1 MSTRAAAS
9 SPPAVWVDLPK
20 NPAPIR
26 RPTIVPVFLPHA
38 GCPHRCVFCNQ
49 IAITGQADGDP
60 APDLPALMARFLKEK
75 PRSPQH
81 VELAF
86 YGGNFLGL
94 PPHRI
99 QSLIAAAR
107 ELVREKWIGSVR
119 FSTRPDT
126 IDAQRLGWIAG
137 SPVGTVELGGQSMD
151 EAVLAASGR
160 GHTAR
165 DTALAVHRL
174 KRAGF
179 RVGIQTMIGL
189 PGQDNRSALISAGQF
204 ATLEPDFVRIYPCLV
219 ITGSPLAADYRRGG
233 FRPLSLDAAVAT
245 CARLWRVFARRNIPV
260 IRMGLQAS
268 AELSDGAHVLA
279 GPYHPAFGHL
289 VFSALCREA
298 LVRGLRRLP
307 AAGRTV
313 RITAHPRRLSQV
325 RGLGNANLAA
335 LTDRFALAGI
345 RISSDPDGPL
355 HRLGIALE

>member
-1 MSTRAAAS
+1 
-9 SPPAVWVDLPK
+9 
-20 NPAPIR
+20 
-26 RPTIVPVFLPHA
+26 
-38 GCPHRCVFCNQ
+38 
-49 IAITGQADGDP
+49 
-60 APDLPALMARFLKEK
+60 
-75 PRSPQH
+75 
-81 VELAF
+81 
-86 YGGNFLGL
+86 
-94 PPHRI
+94 
-99 QSLIAAAR
+99 
-107 ELVREKWIGSVR
+107 
-119 FSTRPDT
+119 
-126 IDAQRLGWIAG
+126 
-137 SPVGTVELGGQSMD
+137 
-151 EAVLAASGR
+151 
-160 GHTAR
+160 
-165 DTALAVHRL
+165 
-174 KRAGF
+174 
-179 RVGIQTMIGL
+179 VGIQTMIGL